1 VTGSGVPVE
10 VGSTAPVL
18 HRRIELVDMVAY
30 AGATWDWHRM
40 HYDPAFVAAKGLPA
54 PVVDGQ
60 MFGAMLVEQLQDW
73 LGPGASVRTLSFR
86 FKSLVFA
93 GDTVRCESEVVAVDD
108 DEVSLSCRVV
118 AVRPDGS
125 ERVAV
130 APAAATVRWRR

>member
-1 VTGSGVPVE
+1 VTGSRVPVE

-18 HRRIELVDMVAY
+18 RRRIELVDMVAY

-40 HYDPAFVAAKGLPA
+40 HYDPGFVAQKRLPA

-60 MFGAMLVEQLQDW
+60 VFGALLVEQLQDW
-73 LGPGASVRTLSFR
+73 LGPDAWVRALSFR

-93 GDTVRCESEVVAVDD
+93 GETVRCESEVVAVDG

-118 AVRPDGS
+118 AVGPDGS
-125 ERVAV
+125 EHVAV